1 MALLPDDKKPQPSSV
16 SPVKPQRK
24 GTGFTNLARV
34 MQASQGSK
42 LGQTIAGGIS
52 GQAQQVQSGIKTAQ
66 DEFQQEANKKRIDT
80 EENRAKTIEATKH
93 AADTGEVSG
102 ADLGLF
108 GTIKNAEYKGPIEL
122 ANQQQLQAQAQ
133 QAQALGS
140 LASGVGQRSGTDQ
153 GGRQELLRRFVGGA
167 DYTSG
172 QRKLD
177 ESILSKDKESNI
189 AAAARQ
195 TRGVAGEAQR
205 ATFGARAKG
214 QEYGNLAKL
223 FATETEQRL
232 VDAQTP
238 ILGDVTKSLG
248 DARQKE
254 KEKQDYLTSLSN
266 ELRTTEWEK
275 KTPDQKKAQFLDYL
289 NKGREYISPEQMQ
302 QIEGES
308 GLLKTSDLLN
318 RLSGLDTQYASNYR
332 TPTPISFGHT
342 GWAEQTRK
350 GIADIDRWKE
360 LKAGLDPY
368 QNLDY
373 SSLLGGFNDVK
384 PINLTETGIASEDQA
399 KKLTALDRL
408 LQKSGTDL
416 RYSPTRQLY
425 QAGQVKTSDVSDI
438 SEPAMKDSIEYSN
451 KIKQRATTMIDQEM
465 AKAKYEL
472 GNTYGLNRAER
483 NDHIKEWTNKLNAA
497 QAKKTEMLKTTTEA
511 ADYAQKSY
519 DDFIAKRDANIKSGK
534 A

>member
-1 MALLPDDKKPQPSSV
+1 MAVLDNKKPQPTSV

-42 LGQTIAGGIS
+42 LGQTIAGELT
-52 GQAQQVQSGIKTAQ
+52 GQAQQVQSGINTAQ
-66 DEFQQEANKKRIDT
+66 EEFEKEANKKRIDT
-80 EENRAKTIEATKH
+80 ELNRTKAIEATRL
-93 AADTGEVSG
+93 AADKGEVS
-102 ADLGLF
+102 ADDLGLF
-108 GTIKNAEYKGPIEL
+108 GTIKNAEYKGPTEL

-133 QAQALGS
+133 QVQTLGS

-205 ATFGARAKG
+205 ATFGAQAKG

-223 FATETEQRL
+223 FAKETEQRL
-232 VDAQTP
+232 IDAQTP
-238 ILGDVTKSLG
+238 ILGDVTKSFNV
-248 DARQKE
+248 AREKE
-254 KEKQDYLTSLSN
+254 KEKEEYLTSLSR
-266 ELRTTEWEK
+266 ELKTTEWEK
-275 KTPDQKKAQFLDYL
+275 KTPEQKKAQFLDYL

-308 GLLKTSDLLN
+308 GLLKTSDFLN
-318 RLSGLDTQYASNYR
+318 RLKGLDAQYASSYR
-332 TPTPISFGHT
+332 PNDQFYSPSIHVMHEKWLADKEDARR
-342 GWAEQTRK
+342 WAELKTE
-350 GIADIDRWKE
+350 IA
-360 LKAGLDPY
+360 PS

-373 SSLLGGFNDVK
+373 SSLLGGFSGVNAM
-384 PINLTETGIASEDQA
+384 NLTESGVASEDQA

-416 RYSPTRQLY
+416 QYSPNRQLY
-425 QAGQVKTSDVSDI
+425 QAGGVKTSDVTSA
-438 SEPAMKDSIEYSN
+438 SESGMKAAIEYAN
-451 KIKQRATTMIDQEM
+451 KIKQRSIDMIDREINW
-465 AKAKYEL
+465 
-472 GNTYGLNRAER
+472 GPPNTYGMYPGER
-483 NDHIKEWTNKLNAA
+483 QDAMRDWTNKLNAL
-497 QAKKTEMLKTTTEA
+497 QARKKEVLTATTEA
-511 ADYAQKSY
+511 SSYAQKTY
-519 DDFIAKRDANIKSGK
+519 DDFIAKRDADIKSGK
-534 A
+534 V